1 MLALIDNDLH
11 KYLALAVMLL
21 AVLFAYRKGRHAV
34 SANGRSLAWI
44 NVPLIA
50 FAIVSLGPSA
60 LAILIYL
67 GYKIGVI
74 QPGPSGYR
82 FSTFIGGL
90 PLDFAV
96 MNWGFVAVYV
106 ACRLQ
111 PNAGGTR
118 LAMWL
123 SVTAMSLPN
132 ILLFS
137 LAPTMVA
144 NVFDAGQGI
153 GIIEATLIFPVAAL
167 FWPSAFPDIFDAGYG
182 IGLVVSTLTAPIPV
196 LGFAGWLVGQLFGR
210 TAAKF
215 PRKETLR
222 S

>member
-34 SANGRSLAWI
+34 SANGRSLAWT

-67 GYKIGVI
+67 GYTIGVI

-106 ACRLQ
+106 ACRLR
-111 PNAGGTR
+111 PNAGGAR

-123 SVTAMSLPN
+123 SVAAMSLPN

-153 GIIEATLIFPVAAL
+153 GVVEAMLTLPIITLIWSPPY
-167 FWPSAFPDIFDAGYG
+167 PSIFDPDSG
-182 IGLVVSTLTAPIPV
+182 IGVVISAPLAPIPFFG
-196 LGFAGWLVGQLFGR
+196 LIGWLVVQSIGW
-210 TAAKF
+210 TASKSL
-215 PRKETLR
+215 RKTTMR